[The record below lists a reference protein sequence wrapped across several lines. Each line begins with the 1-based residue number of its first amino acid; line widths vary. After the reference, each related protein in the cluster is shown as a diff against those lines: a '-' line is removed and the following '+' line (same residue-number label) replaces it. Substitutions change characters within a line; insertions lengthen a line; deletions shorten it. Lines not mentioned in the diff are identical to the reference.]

1 MPISASFAARL
12 LPTLPAII
20 NRFGT
25 PFHIYDEDG
34 IIATGERMKQAFT
47 EIDFREYFAV
57 KALPNPA
64 ILALMRQLGFG
75 FDCSSL
81 PEIALARAVGATGR
95 DIMFTSNN
103 TSRAEL
109 QAATDTGCILNLDDL
124 SLIDKV
130 KDFPELICFRYNPGE
145 EQRGC
150 DLIGQPLEAKFGL
163 REDQVV
169 EAYRR
174 ARARGAKRFGLHT
187 MICSNELNYQRMVN
201 TARLL
206 LEVTARVR
214 QELGI
219 TFEFINLGGGIGIPY
234 QPQESS
240 FDIEALGR
248 DIRQVLDDFR
258 SRHGGPAPKIF
269 LESGRYMTGP
279 HGVLVTRV
287 INRFSKWREYVGVD
301 ACMTALMRPALY
313 ADAYHHI
320 TVLDGADR
328 PPEVVDVVGSV
339 CENSDKF
346 ALQRLLPKVDEDD
359 ILIIHDT
366 GAHGHSMGFN
376 YNGRLRPKELLLREN
391 GDVELIRREEE
402 LEKDYFATL
411 RLDKQV
417 LRLSEPPTVEVFHQ
431 RATQGSLL
439 LDWLRGSCVL
449 GRIV

>member
-1 MPISASFAARL
+1 MSASFAARL
-12 LPTLPAII
+12 LPSLPAIVEH
-20 NRFGT
+20 FGT
-25 PFHIYDEDG
+25 PFHVYDEAG
-34 IIATGERMKQAFT
+34 IMETGERMKQAFAG
-47 EIDFREYFAV
+47 IDFREYFAV

-64 ILALMRQLGFG
+64 ILALMRRLGFG

-81 PEIALARAVGATGR
+81 PEIALARAVGAIGH

-109 QAATDTGCILNLDDL
+109 QAATDAGCILNLDDL

-130 KDFPELICFRYNPGE
+130 HDFPSLICFRYNPGE
-145 EQRGC
+145 DHSGC
-150 DLIGQPLEAKFGL
+150 DLIGRPLEAKFGL

-174 ARARGAKRFGLHT
+174 AQERGAARFGLHT
-187 MICSNELNYQRMVN
+187 MICSNELSYQRMVN

-206 LEVTARVR
+206 LQVIERVR
-214 QELGI
+214 QALNI

-234 QPQESS
+234 RPQENP
-240 FDIEALGR
+240 FEIEALGES
-248 DIRQVLDDFR
+248 IRQVLDEFL
-258 SRHGGPAPKIF
+258 SKHGGPAPKIF

-287 INRFSKWREYVGVD
+287 INRLSKWREYVGVD

-328 PPEVVDVVGSV
+328 RQEVVDVVGSV

-346 ALQRLLPKVDEDD
+346 ALQRLLPRLEEND
-359 ILIIHDT
+359 ILMIHDT

-376 YNGRLRPKELLLREN
+376 YNGRLRPKELLLRQD
-391 GDVELIRREEE
+391 GTVELIRREEE
-402 LEKDYFATL
+402 LEKDYFSTL
-411 RLDKQV
+411 RFDKQM
-417 LRLSEPPTVEVFHQ
+417 LKLHEPSTVEVRHERMRQ
-431 RATQGSLL
+431 E
-439 LDWLRGSCVL
+439 
-449 GRIV
+449 

>member
-12 LPTLPAII
+12 QPSLPAII
-20 NRFGT
+20 KHFGT
-25 PFHIYDEDG
+25 PFHIYDEAG
-34 IIATGERMKQAFT
+34 IIATGERMKQAFAD
-47 EIDFREYFAV
+47 IDFREYFAV
-57 KALPNPA
+57 KALPNPV
-64 ILALMRQLGFG
+64 ILNLMGQLGFG

-81 PEIALARAVGATGR
+81 PELALARAAGASGD

-109 QAATDTGCILNLDDL
+109 RAATDTGCILNLDDL

-130 KDFPELICFRYNPGE
+130 KDFPELISFRYNPGKE
-145 EQRGC
+145 HRGC
-150 DLIGQPLEAKFGL
+150 DLIGRPLEAKFGI

-174 ARARGAKRFGLHT
+174 ARARGATRFGLHT
-187 MICSNELNYQRMVN
+187 MICSNELNCQQMVN

-206 LEVTARVR
+206 LEVIARVR

-234 QPQESS
+234 RPQEEP
-240 FDIEALGR
+240 FDIELLGR
-248 DIRQVLDDFR
+248 DLRRVLDNFI
-258 SRHGGPAPKIF
+258 SLHGAPAPKIL

-320 TVLDGADR
+320 TVLDATDR
-328 PPEVVDVVGSV
+328 PQEVVDVVGSL

-346 ALQRLLPKVDEDD
+346 ALQRSLPKVEENDVM
-359 ILIIHDT
+359 IIHDT

-376 YNGRLRPKELLLREN
+376 YNGRLRPQELLLTEN
-391 GDVELIRREEE
+391 GDVELIRREENFE
-402 LEKDYFATL
+402 QDYFATL
-411 RLDKQV
+411 RFDKQV
-417 LRLSEPPTVEVFHQ
+417 LRLNERSNVRVLHKRRKAEST
-431 RATQGSLL
+431 L
-439 LDWLRGSCVL
+439 LDWLRGCSIV